1 MGVLYGARQLQAR
14 NDMLG
19 IVEMLAIAC
28 AVALDACAVAIAAS
42 VLLGK
47 VSARQVFRLAFH
59 FGLFQAVMPV
69 IGWLAGRGFH
79 SVIAGYDHWVAFGLL
94 LLIGGKALW
103 ESSRPAEEKKN
114 GNADPT
120 RGVSLVVLAI
130 ATSIDALA
138 VGVTLSALEVQIW
151 LPVIIIG
158 VVTAAFTIAGMLLGS
173 RLGLHFGK
181 RIEAVAG
188 LVLIAIGIKILVEHL
203 LAG

>member
-1 MGVLYGARQLQAR
+1 
-14 NDMLG
+14 MLG
-19 IVEMLAIAC
+19 IIEMLAIAC

-47 VSARQVFRLAFH
+47 VSPRQIFRLAFH
-59 FGLFQAVMPV
+59 FGLFQAGMPV
-69 IGWLAGRGFH
+69 VGWLAGRGFH
-79 SVIAGYDHWVAFGLL
+79 SAIASYDHWVAFALL
-94 LLIGGKALW
+94 VLIGGKALW
-103 ESSRPAEEKKN
+103 ESSRRAEEKRN
-114 GNADPT
+114 GSADPT
-120 RGVSLVVLAI
+120 RGISLVVLAI

-158 VVTAAFTIAGMLLGS
+158 LVTAAFTIAGMLLGS
-173 RLGLHFGK
+173 RLGLRFGK

-188 LVLIAIGIKILVEHL
+188 LVLIAIGVKILVEHL